1 LIVPGAWQRSEALS
15 ADDGGASSAAVD
27 DEDDAIIVRSTR
39 PRPRGDALEEPPAAP
54 RRAKGGGKTRAREW
68 DDDDDDAVATPARM
82 CGMSRASRPHA
93 ERPRRSRRCDDGCK
107 RFFTH
112 RSLST
117 FDRVPFQPVEKTDR

>member
-54 RRAKGGGKTRAREW
+54 RRAKGGGKTRARE
-68 DDDDDDAVATPARM
+68 
-82 CGMSRASRPHA
+82 
-93 ERPRRSRRCDDGCK
+93 
-107 RFFTH
+107 
-112 RSLST
+112 
-117 FDRVPFQPVEKTDR
+117 